1 MSLIT
6 SIAQGGGFNV
16 QEESYEE
23 LPELKAKSDIKESR
37 SQSLR
42 IVRPLQDI
50 GMKGRLQGFLDG
62 KVFRLVDGM
71 RHMHILILLAGNT
84 TSSDIKWRQI
94 V

>member
-1 MSLIT
+1 MADNSCRCRARFLHT
-6 SIAQGGGFNV
+6 H
-16 QEESYEE
+16 
-23 LPELKAKSDIKESR
+23 
-37 SQSLR
+37 
-42 IVRPLQDI
+42 LQDI

-62 KVFRLVDGM
+62 MVFRLADGM